1 MIVSAATAVVSSN
14 SEFLSK
20 EDFTVNLP
28 EHMECV
34 DGKLIEK
41 TGMTFK
47 HSVTQAN
54 LTYYWRNY
62 ILSSGQRGKVCT
74 EAPCRTGKQ
83 SRRPDVA
90 YITSKL
96 LEELGEFTILPQSF
110 PLIAEVASPDDSAEE
125 LLAKAREYLNSS
137 CQEVWLLFPENQVVM
152 IITQEKWLVFTTGEV
167 VNTQIILEGFSVTVD
182 ELFA

>member
-1 MIVSAATAVVSSN
+1 MVVSSTAPATPSK
-14 SEFLSK
+14 SELSI
-20 EDFTVNLP
+20 EVVDLP
-28 EHMECV
+28 EQMECV

-54 LTYYWRNY
+54 LTRNWGNY
-62 ILSSGQRGKVCT
+62 ILSNEQGGKVCT
-74 EAPCRTGKQ
+74 EAPCRTLKQ

-90 YITSKL
+90 YITSEL

-110 PLIAEVASPDDSAEE
+110 PLIAEVASPDDSAEA
-125 LLAKAREYLNSS
+125 LFAKAREYLSSS
-137 CQEVWLLFPENQVVM
+137 CQEVWLLFPENEIVM
-152 IITQEKWLVFTTGEV
+152 IITSERWLVFMRSEV
-167 VNTQIILEGFSVTVD
+167 VSTQIVLQGFNITVE

>member
-1 MIVSAATAVVSSN
+1 LPSIE
-14 SEFLSK
+14 SEFLST
-20 EDFTVNLP
+20 EVVNLP
-28 EHMECV
+28 EQMECV

-54 LTYYWRNY
+54 LTYTGRNY
-62 ILSSGQRGKVCT
+62 ILSSGQGGKVCT

-90 YITSKL
+90 YITPKL

-110 PLIAEVASPDDSAEE
+110 PLIAEVAS
-125 LLAKAREYLNSS
+125 LMIVLKNYLQKRRN
-137 CQEVWLLFPENQVVM
+137 
-152 IITQEKWLVFTTGEV
+152 I
-167 VNTQIILEGFSVTVD
+167 
-182 ELFA
+182 

>member
-1 MIVSAATAVVSSN
+1 MIVSSAAPVASSE
-14 SEFLSK
+14 SECFST
-20 EDFTVNLP
+20 EVITLP
-28 EHMECV
+28 EQMECV
-34 DGKLIEK
+34 DGQLIEK

-54 LTYYWRNY
+54 VTRYWGNH
-62 ILSSGQRGKVCT
+62 ITSNGQGGKVCT

-90 YITSKL
+90 YITPKL
-96 LEELGEFTILPQSF
+96 LNEVGEFTILPQSF

-125 LLAKAREYLNSS
+125 LFAKAREYLRSS
-137 CQEVWLLFPENQVVM
+137 CQEVWLLFPESQVVM
-152 IITQEKWLVFTTGEV
+152 IVTQEKWLVFTLGEV
-167 VNTQIILEGFSVTVD
+167 VSSQIVLEGFSVTVD

>member
-1 MIVSAATAVVSSN
+1 MVVSSVAPVALN
-14 SEFLSK
+14 ESECLST
-20 EDFTVNLP
+20 EVVNLP
-28 EHMECV
+28 EQMECV

-54 LTYYWRNY
+54 VTRNWGNY
-62 ILSSGQRGKVCT
+62 ILSSEQGGKVCT

-90 YITSKL
+90 YITPQL
-96 LEELGEFTILPQSF
+96 LEEIGEFTILPQSF

-125 LLAKAREYLNSS
+125 LFAKAKEYLNSS
-137 CQEVWLLFPENQVVM
+137 CQEVWLLFPENQVVL
-152 IITQEKWLVFTTGEV
+152 IITQEKWLVFTAGEQV
-167 VNTQIILEGFSVTVD
+167 STQNLLEGFSVNVD